1 MTNISNMPTIT
12 ASEVATPPSWAL
24 LELKLIAL
32 MEKGAHMMSRKY
44 AERSGA
50 WYWSDDLDDYYER
63 SYNWCLLYNM
73 GGDESLVDLALK
85 HWNATTRLFDD
96 RDGNRINNLD
106 YHHGAS
112 PMRLKY
118 NIHNEYFSIAHP
130 GDAEW
135 HHMGEGNMAF
145 YDLGLGDPTI
155 SETSAVR
162 EGSPTCSSART
173 PNLPS
178 TIPCTRSSAPP
189 CTAASGR
196 TTAQLLTR

>member
-1 MTNISNMPTIT
+1 MTTMPDMPKMT
-12 ASEVATPPSWAL
+12 ASQVAAPPSWAL

-96 RDGNRINNLD
+96 RDGNRINNME
-106 YHHGAS
+106 YFHGAN
-112 PMRLKY
+112 PMRLKH
-118 NIHNEYFSIAHP
+118 NIPQRVFQHRPPRRRRVAPHGRGQHGLLRP
-130 GDAEW
+130 RPRRP
-135 HHMGEGNMAF
+135 H
-145 YDLGLGDPTI
+145 DL
-155 SETSAVR
+155 
-162 EGSPTCSSART
+162 
-173 PNLPS
+173 
-178 TIPCTRSSAPP
+178 
-189 CTAASGR
+189 
-196 TTAQLLTR
+196 